1 MEKHPYDKVR
11 KVEQKEDP
19 TSVEEEMEKRV
30 ESFQNAMKD
39 PTKRIG
45 SNRVKR
51 VRNPDGPTLGPVHAP
66 VEKFDQLNKKDRWST
81 TEFEG
86 NTAKVT
92 VQDPQD
98 PDDVVLPTISTGVAP
113 NDDRAN
119 GHKHLSEEDDALG
132 VETDPVPI
140 SD

>member
-11 KVEQKEDP
+11 KIEQREDP

-30 ESFQNAMKD
+30 ESFQGAMKD
-39 PTKRIG
+39 PSKRIG
-45 SNRVKR
+45 LKR
-51 VRNPDGPTLGPVHAP
+51 ALRKPNPDGPTLGPVHAP

-98 PDDVVLPTISTGVAP
+98 PDDVVLPTIETP
-113 NDDRAN
+113 
-119 GHKHLSEEDDALG
+119 EEDDNLG
-132 VETDPVPI
+132 VETDPVKRPY
-140 SD
+140 